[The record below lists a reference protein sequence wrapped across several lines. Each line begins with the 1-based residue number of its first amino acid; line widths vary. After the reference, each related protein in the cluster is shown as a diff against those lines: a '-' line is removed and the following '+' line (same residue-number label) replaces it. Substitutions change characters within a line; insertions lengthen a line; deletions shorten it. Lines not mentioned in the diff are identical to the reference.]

1 MILVELPQGVVIEVR
16 RGGHDAL
23 AKLAGDMS
31 TLGISGYIRIERR
44 PKGIIP
50 RVSQVVIQDSV
61 PRIALHEA
69 DLLLTGLEAL
79 MEIEKDSTALD
90 ALVSLVELP
99 DDDLVRIVNL
109 YPDATIE
116 QEQETSS
123 NNNDDW
129 WNYVRLNTSSWRRE
143 ERLPGQEVSIEA
155 PEYIQQLTKAKLE
168 NFSAGERFLNYGD
181 VLIVDDGDSHG
192 IIELGSIL
200 AGYGRPLL
208 VLSRHDNEIL
218 MNNYSLPK
226 DSCHR
231 VSILSGESPVDLIER
246 LQQKVTNFL
255 WANKQAVV
263 IISGFEYLLSISDL
277 KTSIGMIC
285 NIVDEIRNGDHLMLA
300 NCDLEI
306 FDNLDR
312 HRFLKEF
319 DLITSRFLETL
330 TLDSEALIDHPIC
343 IELSDEELSWIEQ
356 QISFATSNDPQV
368 LNEGVVSGGAS
379 NLVDEDVIEVKGKLA
394 ELVDDW
400 SGQEVE
406 EMPNL
411 SSSESTSKKFEHIE
425 DNFEQAFSAQIKVS
439 DEIEVVSQSDTI
451 IPVKQQDI
459 VKQQSR
465 SPISQIK
472 GPRKAIRIKR
482 AKKKI
487 SATRPSRSHKQS
499 IAAAAK
505 SQVKLPKFSQMPAA
519 KSNRGAVNVDLETR
533 SSRISSALDNMLKNP
548 IRAKSRELL
557 QALNQKSSK
566 TNHNLPD
573 IEGKSHISL
582 PLKSTYNS
590 IVHPASKITQSDNN
604 RRSRESATRVQNK
617 LDVDRNYQKWATEYK
632 RTSEFSDGVDD
643 FEIGGED

>member
-1 MILVELPQGVVIEVR
+1 M
-16 RGGHDAL
+16 
-23 AKLAGDMS
+23 
-31 TLGISGYIRIERR
+31 
-44 PKGIIP
+44 
-50 RVSQVVIQDSV
+50 

-99 DDDLVRIVNL
+99 DDELIKIVNL

-155 PEYIQQLTKAKLE
+155 PEYIQQLSRAKLE

-181 VLIVDDGDSHG
+181 VLIVDDSDSHAV
-192 IIELGSIL
+192 IELGSIL

-208 VLSRHDNEIL
+208 VLSRHENEIL
-218 MNNYSLPK
+218 LKNYSLPK
-226 DSCHR
+226 ESCHR
-231 VSILSGESPVDLIER
+231 VSILADESPVDLIER
-246 LQQKVTNFL
+246 LQQKVANFL

-277 KTSIGMIC
+277 KSSIGMIC
-285 NIVDEIRNGDHLMLA
+285 NIVDEIRKGDHLMLA

-319 DLITSRFLETL
+319 DLITPVFLEAL
-330 TLDSEALIDHPIC
+330 IFDSESLIDHPIC

-356 QISFATSNDPQV
+356 QISFATSNDPQI

-379 NLVDEDVIEVKGKLA
+379 NLVDEDVLEVKGKLA
-394 ELVDDW
+394 EMIDDW
-400 SGQEVE
+400 SDQAVE
-406 EMPNL
+406 EIPNL
-411 SSSESTSKKFEHIE
+411 SSPESISKRHNQVEE
-425 DNFEQAFSAQIKVS
+425 NFDQAFSAPMQVS
-439 DEIEVVSQSDTI
+439 NEIETVSKSDTI
-451 IPVKQQDI
+451 IAVKQQD
-459 VKQQSR
+459 VVEQQSQPS
-465 SPISQIK
+465 SPQIK

-482 AKKKI
+482 GKKKI
-487 SATRPSRSHKQS
+487 TTTRPSSSYKQS

-505 SQVKLPKFSQMPAA
+505 SQVKLPKFAQMSAA
-519 KSNRGAVNVDLETR
+519 KSNRGAVDIDLDAR
-533 SSRISSALDNMLKNP
+533 SSRISSALENMLKNP
-548 IRAKSRELL
+548 IRAKSRELS

-573 IEGKSHISL
+573 IEGKSNINIPS
-582 PLKSTYNS
+582 KSNSNS
-590 IVHPASKITQSDNN
+590 IVHPASKIAQSNNN
-604 RRSRESATRVQNK
+604 RHSRESATRVQNK

-632 RTSEFSDGVDD
+632 RSSEFSDGVDD
-643 FEIGGED
+643 YEIGGED